1 MRVLR
6 LTIRHWRNLRDVC
19 LDVDQDASLVCLVG
33 ENGAGKS
40 AVLEAL
46 SAAAHKLGI
55 SQGVQNSRGDIF
67 SEPHDLEIT
76 VSLPVAEVQ
85 LPDTFQT
92 EAGPQDLSKRWTGEL
107 YLRSKRDQT
116 TSTTTIGAGGF
127 APEEAALSHQLATAI
142 IGALGARQETQ
153 HLHLDADRA
162 YPPTEIQPHEY
173 AQLLSQQWKDPN
185 ITRQAA
191 FQPTRTLYTEWIKYF
206 VGLDEL
212 ELSRFSTNVRRARTG
227 GQPDP
232 TFEDP
237 FADYAATLRKVL
249 PHLQFAGVVKE
260 PNKPRTPIFDSAGV
274 ELPFSNLSGG
284 EREIAFLIGQ
294 IDRFQLRRGLLLID
308 EPELHLNPD
317 LLRTWLAFL
326 RDTIDSGQVWIATHS
341 LEAVEVAGPSAT
353 FVFERDPESRL
364 VRAPARLEGRP
375 VLSALSAA
383 VGSPAFAISRLR
395 FIYIEGDR
403 QSRERERFYSVCGD
417 PHVNRFLEGGGC
429 KEVLRRLRDIKT
441 LAEESQEQLH
451 VGGVIDRDFR
461 SDQEVQDLQRDYPVH
476 VLGCHEIENLFLQPS
491 AIDLLLTRGRIE
503 GSANE
508 HIQTAADQHAGLW
521 ITDHTSAQF
530 PNNRDIPKSARSVL
544 AGRSWTDLTGNWTT
558 YRDESVAQMSDGNQ
572 DLWRDLLDSAWN
584 RYQHLRT
591 TADWHRQC
599 LGKQTLRTLTNA
611 LGYRSTEILERHVL
625 NLWDTDEVA
634 TPADLDHLRSY
645 VAGVPH

>member
-6 LTIRHWRNLRDVC
+6 LTISQWRNLRDVD
-19 LDVDQDASLVCLVG
+19 LDIDEDTPLVCLVG

-40 AVLEAL
+40 TVLEVL
-46 SAAAHKLGI
+46 SAAAHHLGI
-55 SQGVQNSRGDIF
+55 SHGVQNYRGDIF
-67 SEPHDLEIT
+67 AEEHHLEIT
-76 VSLPVAEVQ
+76 VSLPSSEVQ

-92 EAGPQDLSKRWTGEL
+92 ESGPQNLAARWNGEL
-107 YLRSKRDQT
+107 HLCSIRNQT
-116 TSTTTIGAGGF
+116 TARMTISAGGF
-127 APEEAALSHQLATAI
+127 AHDEEALSRQLGPEI
-142 IGALGARQETQ
+142 VGALRARQETQ

-173 AQLLSQQWKDPN
+173 GQLLSQHWKDPN
-185 ITRQAA
+185 ITRQSA

-212 ELSRFSTNVRRARTG
+212 ELSRFSTSVRRARTG

-232 TFEDP
+232 SFVDP
-237 FADYAATLRKVL
+237 FAEYADTLRKVL
-249 PHLQFAGVVKE
+249 PHLQFAGVIKE
-260 PNKPRTPIFDSAGV
+260 PGQPRTPIFDSAGV

-284 EREIAFLIGQ
+284 ERETAFLVGQ

-326 RDTIDSGQVWIATHS
+326 RDTIESGQVWIATHS

-353 FVFERDPESRL
+353 FVFEREPESRL
-364 VRAPARLEGRP
+364 VTAPARLEGRP

-383 VGSPAFAISRLR
+383 VGSPAFAINRLS

-403 QSRERERFYSVCGD
+403 QSRERERFYSVCGA

-461 SDQEVQDLQRDYPVH
+461 TDQEVQDLQRDYPVH
-476 VLGCHEIENLFLQPS
+476 VLGCHEIENLFLHPA
-491 AIDLLLTRGRIE
+491 AIELLLTRGRVE
-503 GSANE
+503 GNANQ
-508 HIQTAADQHAGLW
+508 HTQTAADQHAGLW
-521 ITDHTSAQF
+521 ITDHASAQF
-530 PNNRDIPKSARSVL
+530 PNDRDIPRSARSVL
-544 AGRSWTDLTGNWTT
+544 AGRSLTDLTTNWAT
-558 YRDESVAQMSDGNQ
+558 YRDESVAKTAVDNQ
-572 DLWRDLLDSAWN
+572 DLWRDLLDTAWDS
-584 RYQHLRT
+584 YQRLRT
-591 TADWHRQC
+591 TADWHRHC
-599 LGKQTLRTLTNA
+599 LGKQTLGTLTKA
-611 LGYRSTEILERHVL
+611 LGYRSTETLERHVL
-625 NLWDTDEVA
+625 NLWDTGEVDI
-634 TPADLDHLRSY
+634 PADLDHLRSY